1 MQGLAVG
8 EKRRVEFYEGEF
20 LVKTLEEKTELTQ
33 AYRLRHKV
41 FAEVLRWVPPTED
54 GQEMDMYDLW
64 GSSIGLIDRRGK
76 LHGLARLLPASG
88 PFMLQQ
94 DLRMLLPSDHVLRK
108 SRDTAEI
115 TRLAIDPDIKD
126 KGLSARL
133 MLTLIKGIYHW
144 AMAHGVRY
152 FYLEVDHRFFR
163 ILNAIGIP
171 SNPLGSPVP
180 LPPAGALS
188 IAAMMDIVQCEEV
201 LGRKR
206 PAVMKWMSVVT
217 TTQGDIV
224 KRTTAQCMEAEDRLS
239 VFAVSRTTT
248 SADEHAVLQSTT

>member
-1 MQGLAVG
+1 MERAAVA
-8 EKRRVEFYEGEF
+8 EERRVEFYEGEF
-20 LVKTLEEKTELTQ
+20 LVKTLEEKNELTQ

-41 FAEVLRWVPPTED
+41 FAEVLRWVPPTDD

-64 GSSIGLIDRRGK
+64 GSSIGLFDRRGK
-76 LHGLARLLPASG
+76 LHGLARLLSASG
-88 PFMLQQ
+88 PFMLEQ
-94 DLRMLLPSDHVLRK
+94 DLRMLLPPDHVVRK

-144 AMAHGVRY
+144 AMVHGIRY

-163 ILNAIGIP
+163 VLHAIGIA
-171 SNPLGSPVP
+171 SNPLGPPVP

-206 PAVMKWMSVVT
+206 PAVMEWMSAVT
-217 TTQGDIV
+217 MPQGDIV
-224 KRTTAQCMEAEDRLS
+224 RRTTAQCREADYDLS
-239 VFAVSRTTT
+239 VFSASRATT
-248 SADEHAVLQSTT
+248 SGDEHAVLQPII

>member
-1 MQGLAVG
+1 MQGFATG
-8 EKRRVEFYEGEF
+8 EESRVKFYEGEF
-20 LVKTLEEKTELTQ
+20 LVKTLDEKTELTQ

-41 FAEVLRWVPPTED
+41 FAEVLRWVPPTDD

-64 GSSIGLIDRRGK
+64 GSSIGLIDRSGK

-88 PFMLQQ
+88 PFMLEQ
-94 DLRMLLPSDHVLRK
+94 DLRMLLPPDHVVRK

-144 AMAHGVRY
+144 AMAHDVRY

-163 ILNAIGIP
+163 VLNAIGIP
-171 SNPLGSPVP
+171 SNPLGPTVP

-188 IAAMMDIVQCEEV
+188 VAAMMDIVQCEEV

-206 PAVMKWMSVVT
+206 PAVMEWMSVVT
-217 TTQGDIV
+217 TMQGDIV
-224 KRTTAQCMEAEDRLS
+224 KQTTAQCMEADRSWS
-239 VFAVSRTTT
+239 VFAAPRVTI
-248 SADEHAVLQSTT
+248 SADEHAVLQSVM

>member
-1 MQGLAVG
+1 MQGLTV
-8 EKRRVEFYEGEF
+8 EEESRVEFYEGEF
-20 LVKTLEEKTELTQ
+20 LVKTLEEQAELTQ
-33 AYRLRHKV
+33 AYRLRHRV
-41 FAEVLRWVPPTED
+41 FAEVLRWVPSTDD

-64 GSSIGLIDRRGK
+64 GSSIGLIDRKGK

-88 PFMLQQ
+88 PFMLEQ
-94 DLRMLLPSDHVLRK
+94 DLRMLLPTDHAVRK

-144 AMAHGVRY
+144 AMTHGVRY

-163 ILNAIGIP
+163 VLHAIGIP
-171 SNPLGSPVP
+171 SNPLGPPVP

-188 IAAMMDIVQCEEV
+188 IAAIMDIVQCEDV

-206 PAVMKWMSVVT
+206 PAIMEWMSTIT

-224 KRTTAQCMEAEDRLS
+224 NRTTAQWMEADHSLS
-239 VFAVSRTTT
+239 AFAASGDMT
-248 SADEHAVLQSTT
+248 SADEHLALQSVI

>member
-1 MQGLAVG
+1 MQGLAVA
-8 EKRRVEFYEGEF
+8 EERRVEFHEGEF
-20 LVKTLEEKTELTQ
+20 LVKTLEDKTELTQ

-41 FAEVLRWVPPTED
+41 FAEVLRWVPPTD
-54 GQEMDMYDLW
+54 DAQEMDMYDLW
-64 GSSIGLIDRRGK
+64 GSSIGLIDRSGK
-76 LHGLARLLPASG
+76 LHGMVRLLPASG
-88 PFMLQQ
+88 PFMLEK
-94 DLRMLLPSDHVLRK
+94 DLRMLLPTDHVMRK

-163 ILNAIGIP
+163 VLHAIGIP
-171 SNPLGSPVP
+171 SDPLGPPVP

-206 PAVMKWMSVVT
+206 PAVMEWMST
-217 TTQGDIV
+217 MATARGDIV
-224 KRTTAQCMEAEDRLS
+224 KRTTAQCMEAEHG
-239 VFAVSRTTT
+239 VSRCAVERTT
-248 SADEHAVLQSTT
+248 EEEGEYTTV